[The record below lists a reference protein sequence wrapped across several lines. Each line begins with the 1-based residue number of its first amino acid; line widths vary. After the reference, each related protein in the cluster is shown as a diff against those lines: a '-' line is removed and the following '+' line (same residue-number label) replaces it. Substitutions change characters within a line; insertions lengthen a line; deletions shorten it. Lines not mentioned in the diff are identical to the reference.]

1 MHMAQQ
7 GEDREDLLA
16 EATALVERIELSM
29 AGVNEPVV
37 AGFRR
42 DGSFSIFFG
51 AARVYQ
57 FNRLGKLRRAYVDGL
72 LYKAERGRLFSLRRE
87 RTAGQLTLWRAELAP
102 DAATSFIEA
111 AAAALGGLR
120 MAIAAG
126 TAKIVGQHPADAQVL
141 PRVERWLGQF
151 GAIEIADSPRLA

>member
-1 MHMAQQ
+1 MAQQ
-7 GEDREDLLA
+7 EEDREDLLA
-16 EATALVERIELSM
+16 EATALVERIELSVVG
-29 AGVNEPVV
+29 ANEPVV

-87 RTAGQLTLWRAELAP
+87 RTAGQSTLWRSELAAE
-102 DAATSFIEA
+102 AAASFIEA

-120 MAIAAG
+120 LAITAG
-126 TAKIVGQHPADAQVL
+126 TVAAVGQHPAEAQVL
-141 PRVERWLGQF
+141 PRVERWLGELV
-151 GAIEIADSPRLA
+151 AIEIADSPRLA